1 MAESQLRKAS
11 LTLARCG
18 FGCEAP
24 PPAATQGAQTC
35 VRTYLGTLEFQG
47 FGGLGFQG
55 LFESAGFRVLVQLG
69 SQAKKRWMGDD
80 GPVTQKQMTR
90 YSRVVSSDGRYKARM
105 SCEFDEAVDLPRPS
119 GSVPQELVADIWM
132 ERRTVVEFVDSILDT
147 VGLGNNLPQFDH
159 TWVGRA
165 TVTLPPEG
173 VDAIPKAWPVNSEL
187 PGDGAHPHSLSV
199 GIEWVAGGVPDD

>member
-1 MAESQLRKAS
+1 M
-11 LTLARCG
+11 G
-18 FGCEAP
+18 
-24 PPAATQGAQTC
+24 
-35 VRTYLGTLEFQG
+35 
-47 FGGLGFQG
+47 
-55 LFESAGFRVLVQLG
+55 
-69 SQAKKRWMGDD
+69 KRWLGDH
-80 GPVTQKQMTR
+80 GPVTQKQMTK
-90 YSRVVSSDGRYKARM
+90 YSRVVSSDGQYKARM

-119 GSVPQELVADIWM
+119 GSEPPQAEELVADIWM

-187 PGDGAHPHSLSV
+187 DHTGDGAFPHSLSV
-199 GIEWVAGGVPDD
+199 GIEWVAGGESDD